1 MKWLNKRYL
10 IYGSLILG
18 IFGGASVYI
27 YSKEKKEESKIVI
40 KYVDPFEYFHQMDKS
55 FFDDN
60 FFSEPK
66 LLESSFKIDIKENEK
81 EYLVEAELP
90 GVKKE
95 DIKINYANEYLII
108 STSTG
113 MSTEENKENYIKEER
128 NFSEMTR
135 SFYLPNVK
143 KEEIKAKLE
152 NGVLKLNLI
161 KGEKTNKDTS
171 IKIE

>member
-10 IYGSLILG
+10 IYGTLLLT
-18 IFGGASVYI
+18 IFGGASAYV
-27 YSKEKKEESKIVI
+27 YSKEKKEESKIII
-40 KYVDPFEYFHQMDKS
+40 KYVDPFEYFHQINKS

-66 LLESSFKIDIKENEK
+66 FLESSFRIDIKENEK

-90 GVKKE
+90 GIKKE
-95 DIKINYANEYLII
+95 DIKINYTNEYLTI

-113 MSTEENKENYIKEER
+113 VNTEEKKENYIKKER
-128 NFSEMTR
+128 KFSEMTR

-152 NGVLKLNLI
+152 NGVLKLNLM
-161 KGEKTNKDTS
+161 KVEKTNKDTS